1 MHCKDQNWHRI
12 CNLDNKEVIKVEKAD
27 FETISE
33 IVARYGYIEWTL
45 IGFTPTREYNIF
57 SYFTDPS
64 IMPIF
69 KFVLLSILKGLNEY
83 LEKNQNLYERVVH
96 KGTC

>member
-1 MHCKDQNWHRI
+1 M
-12 CNLDNKEVIKVEKAD
+12 EKAD
-27 FETISE
+27 LDAISK
-33 IVARYGYIEWTL
+33 IVAKYGYIEWTL
-45 IGFTPTREYNIF
+45 IGFTPTRDYNIF

-69 KFVLLSILKGLNEY
+69 KGVLISILKSLEEY
-83 LEKNQNLYERVVH
+83 LEKNHDLYEKVVH

>member
-1 MHCKDQNWHRI
+1 MEQ
-12 CNLDNKEVIKVEKAD
+12 AD
-27 FETISE
+27 FDTISE

-69 KFVLLSILKGLNEY
+69 KYVLLSILKGLNEY
-83 LEKNQNLYERVVH
+83 LEKNQSLYERVVH

>member
-1 MHCKDQNWHRI
+1 MAMNQ
-12 CNLDNKEVIKVEKAD
+12 AD
-27 FETISE
+27 FDTISE

-64 IMPIF
+64 VMPVF
-69 KFVLLSILKGLNEY
+69 KCVLLSILNRLDLY
-83 LEKNQNLYERVVH
+83 LEKNQSLYEKVVH

>member
-1 MHCKDQNWHRI
+1 MTMDQ
-12 CNLDNKEVIKVEKAD
+12 AD
-27 FETISE
+27 FDEISE
-33 IVARYGYIEWTL
+33 IVAKYGYVEWTL

-69 KFVLLSILKGLNEY
+69 KCVLLSILNKLDAY
-83 LEKNQNLYERVVH
+83 LEKNHTLYEKVVH
-96 KGTC
+96 RGTC

>member
-1 MHCKDQNWHRI
+1 M
-12 CNLDNKEVIKVEKAD
+12 EKAD
-27 FETISE
+27 FKAISE
-33 IVARYGYIEWTL
+33 IVARYGYVEWTL

-69 KFVLLSILKGLNEY
+69 KYVLLSILKGLNEY
-83 LEKNQNLYERVVH
+83 LEKNQSLYERVVH

>member
-1 MHCKDQNWHRI
+1 MRKTDY
-12 CNLDNKEVIKVEKAD
+12 DA
-27 FETISE
+27 ISE
-33 IVARYGYIEWTL
+33 IVAKYGFVEWAL

-69 KFVLLSILKGLNEY
+69 KYILLSILKQLDNY
-83 LEKNQNLYERVVH
+83 LENNLSPYEKVVP

>member
-1 MHCKDQNWHRI
+1 MMNQ
-12 CNLDNKEVIKVEKAD
+12 AD
-27 FETISE
+27 FDTISE

-64 IMPIF
+64 IMPVF
-69 KFVLLSILKGLNEY
+69 KCVLLSIINRLDLY
-83 LEKNQNLYERVVH
+83 LEKNQSLYEKVVH

>member
-1 MHCKDQNWHRI
+1 MMNQ
-12 CNLDNKEVIKVEKAD
+12 AD
-27 FETISE
+27 FDKISE

-57 SYFTDPS
+57 SYFSDPS
-64 IMPIF
+64 IMPVF
-69 KFVLLSILKGLNEY
+69 KCVLLSIINRLDLY
-83 LEKNQNLYERVVH
+83 LEKNQSLYEKVVH

>member
-1 MHCKDQNWHRI
+1 MSKNDY
-12 CNLDNKEVIKVEKAD
+12 DK
-27 FETISE
+27 ISE
-33 IVARYGYIEWTL
+33 IVAKYGFVEWTL
-45 IGFTPTREYNIF
+45 IGFTPTRDYNIF

-69 KFVLLSILKGLNEY
+69 KYVLLSILKQLDDY
-83 LEKNQNLYERVVH
+83 LESNMKLQEKVAL

>member
-1 MHCKDQNWHRI
+1 MDQ
-12 CNLDNKEVIKVEKAD
+12 DD
-27 FETISE
+27 FDAISE
-33 IVARYGYIEWTL
+33 IAAKYGYMEWTL

-69 KFVLLSILKGLNEY
+69 KCVLLSILNKLDLY
-83 LEKNQNLYERVVH
+83 LEKNHALYERPVH

>member
-1 MHCKDQNWHRI
+1 M
-12 CNLDNKEVIKVEKAD
+12 EKAD

-33 IVARYGYIEWTL
+33 IVARYGYVEWTL

-69 KFVLLSILKGLNEY
+69 KYVLLSILKGLNEY
-83 LEKNQNLYERVVH
+83 LGKNQSLYEKVVH

>member
-1 MHCKDQNWHRI
+1 MIMDQ
-12 CNLDNKEVIKVEKAD
+12 AD
-27 FETISE
+27 FDEISE
-33 IVARYGYIEWTL
+33 IVAKYGYVEWTL

-69 KFVLLSILKGLNEY
+69 KCVLLSILNKLDVY
-83 LEKNQNLYERVVH
+83 LEKNHTLYEKVVH
-96 KGTC
+96 RGTC

>member
-1 MHCKDQNWHRI
+1 MMNQ
-12 CNLDNKEVIKVEKAD
+12 AD
-27 FETISE
+27 FDKISE

-45 IGFTPTREYNIF
+45 IGFTPTREFNIF

-64 IMPIF
+64 IMPVF
-69 KFVLLSILKGLNEY
+69 KCVLLSIINRLDLY
-83 LEKNQNLYERVVH
+83 LEKNQSLYEKVVH

>member
-1 MHCKDQNWHRI
+1 MNHAPPFIRVIIMSKD
-12 CNLDNKEVIKVEKAD
+12 DYDK
-27 FETISE
+27 ISE
-33 IVARYGYIEWTL
+33 IVAKYGFVEWTL
-45 IGFTPTREYNIF
+45 IGFTPTRDYNIF

-69 KFVLLSILKGLNEY
+69 KYVLLSILKQLDDY
-83 LEKNQNLYERVVH
+83 LESNLRPQEKTVL

>member
-1 MHCKDQNWHRI
+1 MEQ
-12 CNLDNKEVIKVEKAD
+12 AD
-27 FETISE
+27 FDTISE
-33 IVARYGYIEWTL
+33 IVSRYGYIEWTL

-69 KFVLLSILKGLNEY
+69 KYVLLSILKGLNEY
-83 LEKNQNLYERVVH
+83 LEKNQSLYERVVH

>member
-1 MHCKDQNWHRI
+1 MLLSDM
-12 CNLDNKEVIKVEKAD
+12 EVMNMDKAD
-27 FETISE
+27 FDAISE
-33 IVARYGYIEWTL
+33 IAAKYGYVEWTL

-69 KFVLLSILKGLNEY
+69 KCVLLSILNRLDTY
-83 LEKNQNLYERVVH
+83 LEKNHGLYERAVH
-96 KGTC
+96 SGTC

>member
-1 MHCKDQNWHRI
+1 MSKNDY
-12 CNLDNKEVIKVEKAD
+12 DK
-27 FETISE
+27 ISE
-33 IVARYGYIEWTL
+33 IVAKYGFVEWTL
-45 IGFTPTREYNIF
+45 IGFTPTRDYNIF

-69 KFVLLSILKGLNEY
+69 KYVLLSILKQLDDY
-83 LEKNQNLYERVVH
+83 LESNLRPQEKVVL

>member
-1 MHCKDQNWHRI
+1 
-12 CNLDNKEVIKVEKAD
+12 VEQAD
-27 FETISE
+27 FDTISE

-69 KFVLLSILKGLNEY
+69 KYVLLSILKSLNEY
-83 LEKNQNLYERVVH
+83 IERNQSRYERVVH

>member
-1 MHCKDQNWHRI
+1 MMNQ
-12 CNLDNKEVIKVEKAD
+12 AD
-27 FETISE
+27 FDTISE

-64 IMPIF
+64 IMPVF
-69 KFVLLSILKGLNEY
+69 KCVLLSIINRLDLY
-83 LEKNQNLYERVVH
+83 LEKNQNLYEKVVH

>member
-1 MHCKDQNWHRI
+1 M
-12 CNLDNKEVIKVEKAD
+12 EVMNMDKAD
-27 FETISE
+27 FDTISE
-33 IVARYGYIEWTL
+33 IAAKYGYVEWTL

-69 KFVLLSILKGLNEY
+69 KCVLLSILNRLDTY
-83 LEKNQNLYERVVH
+83 LEKNHGLYERAAH
-96 KGTC
+96 SGTC

>member
-1 MHCKDQNWHRI
+1 MMNQ
-12 CNLDNKEVIKVEKAD
+12 AD
-27 FETISE
+27 FDTISE

-57 SYFTDPS
+57 SYFSDPS
-64 IMPIF
+64 IMPVF
-69 KFVLLSILKGLNEY
+69 KCVLLSIINRLDLY
-83 LEKNQNLYERVVH
+83 LEKNQNMYEKVVH

>member
-1 MHCKDQNWHRI
+1 MDQS
-12 CNLDNKEVIKVEKAD
+12 D
-27 FETISE
+27 FDTISE
-33 IVARYGYIEWTL
+33 IAAKYGYVEWTL
-45 IGFTPTREYNIF
+45 IGFNTAREYNIF

-69 KFVLLSILKGLNEY
+69 KCVLLSILNKLDSY
-83 LEKNQNLYERVVH
+83 LEKNHALYEIAAH

>member
-1 MHCKDQNWHRI
+1 LEIGINHAYNF
-12 CNLDNKEVIKVEKAD
+12 IKVIIMTKTD
-27 FETISE
+27 YDKISE
-33 IVARYGYIEWTL
+33 IVARYGFVEWTL
-45 IGFTPTREYNIF
+45 IGFTPTRDYNIF

-69 KFVLLSILKGLNEY
+69 KYVLLSILKQLDNY
-83 LEKNQNLYERVVH
+83 LEINLRPHEKVVL

>member
-1 MHCKDQNWHRI
+1 
-12 CNLDNKEVIKVEKAD
+12 VEKTD

-33 IVARYGYIEWTL
+33 IVARYGYVEWTL

-69 KFVLLSILKGLNEY
+69 KYVLLSILKGLNEY
-83 LEKNQNLYERVVH
+83 LEKNQSLYERVVH

>member
-1 MHCKDQNWHRI
+1 MMRKTDY
-12 CNLDNKEVIKVEKAD
+12 DA
-27 FETISE
+27 ISE
-33 IVARYGYIEWTL
+33 IVAKYGFVEWTL

-57 SYFTDPS
+57 SYFTDSS

-69 KFVLLSILKGLNEY
+69 KYILLSILKQLDNY
-83 LEKNQNLYERVVH
+83 LENNLSPYEKVVP